1 MQPAKSMILHL
12 QQPITYQ
19 KAPFSTTDAE
29 QAYQQMLIF
38 LDARQVGSEGCIAL
52 SSTRNLL
59 FCGIQ
64 DPPDEDTRYAV
75 QHGLIQPLPDG
86 VYHIEPGRYE
96 FIQLAPTK
104 DLQTLL
110 DHIPML
116 FDGPNCI
123 YVRLLKENAI
133 SIVAQLWVVR

>member
-1 MQPAKSMILHL
+1 
-12 QQPITYQ
+12 
-19 KAPFSTTDAE
+19 
-29 QAYQQMLIF
+29 MLIF
-38 LDARQVGSEGCIAL
+38 LDALQVGSEGCIAI

-133 SIVAQLWVVR
+133 AIVAQLWVVR